1 MFGIAHI
8 AVTTRDM
15 EKSLDFYTNALG
27 LKKVFEIPEPETGKP
42 WIIYLYV
49 GGRQFVELFYNGSKD
64 NPWQQEL
71 CGFNHLCLEV
81 DNIHTATEKITKAGY
96 TLDSPPKQGADYNW
110 QAWVK
115 DPDGI
120 RVELMQI
127 DPQSPQA
134 KVIKENS

>member
-1 MFGIAHI
+1 MFGIAHLAI
-8 AVTTRDM
+8 TAKDM

-49 GGRQFVELFYNGSKD
+49 GGRQFIELFYNGSKD
-64 NPWQQEL
+64 NPWKPEL
-71 CGFNHLCLEV
+71 RGFNHLCLEV
-81 DNIHTATEKITKAGY
+81 DDIHTATDKIIKAGY
-96 TLDSPPKQGADYNW
+96 TLDDPPKQGADHNW

-127 DPQSPQA
+127 DPESPQA
-134 KVIKENS
+134 KVFM